1 MRDCTDVSFNER
13 NVIVIMKYEVSKRMS
28 DIKGSAIREIFKYAQ
43 DPEVISL
50 AGGNPA
56 PELFPNEELA
66 VIAGEMLSKQPVLS
80 LQYGVTEGYTPLR
93 DAVKARLKKT
103 ENICGENDEVIIVSG
118 GQQAIDLA
126 TKVLVNEGDTVIVE
140 EPSFIGAMNAFRSFG
155 AKLAGVPMDDDGMN
169 IEALEKVIAENEN
182 VKVIYT
188 IPTFQNPMG
197 VTMSVEKRKAV
208 YEIAK
213 KNNIII
219 IEDNPY
225 GELTFDGK
233 KLPTIKSIDTE
244 GIVIYSGSFSKI
256 LAPGLRIGFM
266 CADKSIVQKAV
277 IAKQVSDV
285 HTPMITQLLAYE
297 YLTRFDID
305 ALIVK
310 MRANYAHKC
319 GTMLAAMEKYFP
331 NDISYTRPGGG
342 LFIWCDLGHGVD
354 TLELSQ
360 RAVENK
366 VVYVPG
372 NTFMVDMNKPCSAL
386 RLNYSTMSDEK
397 ITEGIRRLGEIFGQ
411 VV

>member
-1 MRDCTDVSFNER
+1 ME
-13 NVIVIMKYEVSKRMS
+13 YEVSKRMS

-66 VIAGEMLSKQPVLS
+66 QIAYELLMKQPVLS

-93 DAVKARLKKT
+93 EAVKERIKRV
-103 ENICGENDEVIIVSG
+103 ENIGGANDELIIVSG
-118 GQQAIDLA
+118 GQQCIDLT
-126 TKVLVNEGDTVIVE
+126 TKVLVNEGDVVIVE

-155 AKLAGVPMDDDGMN
+155 ARLVGVPMDSDGMN
-169 IEALEKVIAENEN
+169 IEALEKAIASNSN

-197 VTMSVEKRKAV
+197 VTMSLEKRKAV

-213 KNNIII
+213 KNNLII

-225 GELTFDGK
+225 GELTFDGT
-233 KLPTIKSIDTE
+233 KLPTIKSMDTE
-244 GIVIYSGSFSKI
+244 GIVVYSGSFSKI

-266 CADKSIVQKAV
+266 CADKSIVQKAIV
-277 IAKQVSDV
+277 AKQVSDV

-297 YLTRFDID
+297 YLKRYDID
-305 ALIVK
+305 SLIVK

-319 GTMLAAMEKYFP
+319 KTMLDAMDKYFP
-331 NDISYTRPGGG
+331 KDITYTHPGGG
-342 LFIWCDLGHGVD
+342 LFIWCDLMHGID
-354 TLELSQ
+354 TLAISKK
-360 RAVENK
+360 AIENK

-397 ITEGIRRLGEIFGQ
+397 ITEGIRRLGVLFNEI
-411 VV
+411 V